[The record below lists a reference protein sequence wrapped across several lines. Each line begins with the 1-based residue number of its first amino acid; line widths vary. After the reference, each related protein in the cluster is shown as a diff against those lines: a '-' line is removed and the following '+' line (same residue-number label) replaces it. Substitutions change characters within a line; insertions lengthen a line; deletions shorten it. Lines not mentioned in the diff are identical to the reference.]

1 MDSKQTSPPAA
12 GSRTP
17 PGTGTP
23 PTGSAASL
31 RLVLTIQG
39 KQIPSK
45 KNRHYCSVP
54 KPGRRA
60 RVLMDEK
67 IKKRLEAITRD
78 FVFQLLSESQ
88 TSGTM
93 MQTGCSP
100 LSWIASLLPEDDSW
114 KWVPDLTVH
123 CEKVKKGQEGCEI
136 TIEQDHHL
144 TLANHVPH

>member
-1 MDSKQTSPPAA
+1 MDSKQISPPAA

-17 PGTGTP
+17 PETGTP
-23 PTGSAASL
+23 LTGSAASW
-31 RLVLTIQG
+31 RLVLTVQG

-88 TSGTM
+88 TTAPT
-93 MQTGCSP
+93 MQTGCSR
-100 LSWIASLLPEDDSW
+100 LSWIASLMPGDDSW

-123 CEKVKKGQEGCEI
+123 CEKVAKGQEGCEI
-136 TIEQDHHL
+136 TIERI
-144 TLANHVPH
+144 TP